1 MPYFSL
7 TKHEPLPILLS
18 HKTCWCQHISH
29 MDSLWKSHS
38 IWFPSCIWKIRF
50 LILLFASAQLQAHP
64 PQIINWISD
73 IALARSLN
81 PESPQA
87 EAGKVLDGTHLPHW
101 SKHPWYPQGAMAVH
115 KFCLPDGHALP
126 GQRKLLF
133 SFKCMLCFSRE
144 NCVFFFFPF
153 LFLCSVCQSSLQTCD
168 YVRQLQ
174 PNLKR
179 ASIHSG
185 SAIYHL
191 LFSSAATWFLYQ
203 KRQWTVTACVP
214 FLCVFFLPEHLCI
227 NCSQQKKQNA
237 KELSK

>member
-1 MPYFSL
+1 MGLIFLTGLSILGILRGQWLCISSACQTGMPFL
-7 TKHEPLPILLS
+7 GKGNCCFLLNACFVS
-18 HKTCWCQHISH
+18 
-29 MDSLWKSHS
+29 
-38 IWFPSCIWKIRF
+38 
-50 LILLFASAQLQAHP
+50 
-64 PQIINWISD
+64 
-73 IALARSLN
+73 
-81 PESPQA
+81 
-87 EAGKVLDGTHLPHW
+87 
-101 SKHPWYPQGAMAVH
+101 QGRTV
-115 KFCLPDGHALP
+115 
-126 GQRKLLF
+126 
-133 SFKCMLCFSRE
+133 S
-144 NCVFFFFPF
+144 FFFFPF